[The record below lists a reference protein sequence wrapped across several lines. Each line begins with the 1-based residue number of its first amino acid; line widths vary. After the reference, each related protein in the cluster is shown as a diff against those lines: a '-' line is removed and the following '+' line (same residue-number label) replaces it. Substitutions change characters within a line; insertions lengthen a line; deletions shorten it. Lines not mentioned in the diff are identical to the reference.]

1 MSRRPRLELLPRPV
15 QLFCYKKGKQ
25 RWDGGRN
32 ENRKRAGCECRSP
45 VNAEVRQRRH
55 GHCGW
60 RCRGGGEGE
69 KGGGGLQALSQ
80 ASCLGTPSTAHFLP
94 AEKCPNPQHPR
105 LQLKPCSVK
114 PDREQ
119 LRPNTLLCL
128 HFLPDHLQVSLCEYT
143 QTFRSTDI

>member
-69 KGGGGLQALSQ
+69 KGGGEGGVAGTQSGFLSWHTLHCPFPACWKMPKSTAPPPSAKTLLSQ
-80 ASCLGTPSTAHFLP
+80 ARQGAAETKHFALSPFP
-94 AEKCPNPQHPR
+94 A
-105 LQLKPCSVK
+105 
-114 PDREQ
+114 
-119 LRPNTLLCL
+119 
-128 HFLPDHLQVSLCEYT
+128 
-143 QTFRSTDI
+143 RSPPGVFVWIHSDL

>member
-1 MSRRPRLELLPRPV
+1 MPRRPRLKLLLRPV
-15 QLFCYKKGKQ
+15 RLFCYKKGKQ

-32 ENRKRAGCECRSP
+32 ENRKRAGCECSSP

-69 KGGGGLQALSQ
+69 KGGGLQALSQ

-119 LRPNTLLCL
+119 LRPNTSLCL
-128 HFLPDHLQVSLCEYT
+128 HFLPDPLQVSLCEYT
-143 QTFRSTDI
+143 QTFRNTDI